1 MIIFNYKKKKNM
13 TTNTPKKLLI
23 AEDERS
29 IAKALKLKL
38 SLSGF
43 EVELASNGEEA
54 LALMK
59 DKKFDLVL
67 LDIMM
72 PKMDG
77 FSVMEEMKKNKNKT
91 PVIILSNL
99 SQEDDA
105 KRAKELGAV
114 DFFIKSNTPLAS
126 IIEKIK
132 KFLKV

>member
-1 MIIFNYKKKKNM
+1 M
-13 TTNTPKKLLI
+13 TKNTPKKLLL
-23 AEDERS
+23 AEDERA
-29 IAKALKLKL
+29 IAKALQLKL

-43 EVELASNGEEA
+43 EVEVASNGEEA
-54 LALMK
+54 LALIK
-59 DKKFDLVL
+59 TKKFDLLL

-77 FSVMEEMKKNKNKT
+77 FTVMEEMKKLKNKT
-91 PVIILSNL
+91 PVIVLSNL

-105 KRAKELGAV
+105 DRAKKLGAV
-114 DFFIKSNTPLAS
+114 DFCIKSNTPLAE

>member
-1 MIIFNYKKKKNM
+1 M
-13 TTNTPKKLLI
+13 TTNMPKKLLI

-43 EVELASNGEEA
+43 EVDLANNGEEA

-114 DFFIKSNTPLAS
+114 DFFIKSNTPLAD
-126 IIEKIK
+126 IIEKVK
-132 KFLKV
+132 KFLKI